1 MSDID
6 FKDEEL
12 SGQLR
17 ELVPPVSLELAQASL
32 ALRRRGRRRRNTL
45 AAGAALGVVATSG
58 IALASLS
65 SGSSPVAVSGPS
77 GPVLSCQTGG
87 AGSGWELLDDD
98 GRLTGYSSPVA
109 EDPVAAAVAA
119 VDSFAFFDLPWEPPE
134 VESLNLDSVNG
145 TTATVVGVKD
155 GAVMLVVEV
164 VRSPTGWQA
173 ERMDSC

>member
-1 MSDID
+1 MSDIE

-17 ELVPPVSLELAQASL
+17 ELVPPVSLQLAQTTL
-32 ALRRRGRRRRNTL
+32 AERRQGRRRRNTL
-45 AAGAALGVVATSG
+45 LGAAALGVVATSG
-58 IALASLS
+58 ITVASLRS
-65 SGSSPVAVSGPS
+65 DSSPLAVSGSPA
-77 GPVLSCQTGG
+77 PALSCQAAGG
-87 AGSGWELLDDD
+87 GGGWELFDDG

-119 VDSFAFFDLPWEPPE
+119 VDSFALFDLPWEPPE
-134 VESLNLDSVNG
+134 VESLNVDSASE

-164 VRSPTGWQA
+164 VRSPLGWQA
-173 ERMDSC
+173 QQFESC